1 MSLRVKLLL
10 GFLIV
15 LVLAGGKGYFAV
27 QTITSTGQLAMDIY
41 DRQLMAISFS
51 KSAMI
56 EFDKMDRLLAESLA
70 GEHIDDK
77 EELLEELADS
87 RESLLEDLEVAATRL
102 STTTAKTAGGEIKAG
117 LDVWWGRTTDL
128 IKSKKDATRVHAPAD
143 LTTISATII
152 EKIEALVDHAN
163 EEGYLARE
171 AASSAIKVAQQTNL
185 IGIGIFSAICLM
197 IAYWLGVA
205 ISKPINRIKT
215 AMRDLA
221 DGIGE
226 GGDALQQLD
235 DVPYTD
241 RRDEIGAMA
250 CSVQVFKE
258 TAMQVAKLQEDMEA
272 REKAAIVEME
282 EAVAT
287 ALAGEAG
294 RAADMEKTRE
304 QAADRAKYME
314 LICRSYDHRIKAA
327 LKSLTSASSGVKETS
342 ASIKDNATQTTGR
355 AKRVEDAAEH
365 ARADVETVAA
375 AAEELSASGQE
386 ISRIVNESTAIARS
400 AVEEATQANEGVKVL
415 DEAAQKIGEVVGLI
429 NEIAS
434 QTNFRALNAT
444 IEAAR
449 AGDAGKGFAVVATE
463 VKSLAD
469 QTARATEDISAQIV
483 QIQDATRDAVGA
495 INQISDTITSVAQS
509 TEAISDAA
517 DQQMAATQEIATSAS
532 NAASQTQQV
541 SANIAEVNTAAEDT
555 DKAAGVLDGSAHAL
569 SDETGSVAEL
579 LENFLVEVNSFE
591 KIVRGEKETTTRETD
606 AATSEEDQTE
616 EIVSEETSAEETQ
629 PEAIQDA
636 EETRGVD
643 VEPPDEVEK
652 AA

>member
-56 EFDKMDRLLAESLA
+56 DFEKMDRELVHALT
-70 GEHIDDK
+70 GEEIDDK
-77 EELLEELADS
+77 EELLEELGDA
-87 RESLLEDLEVAATRL
+87 RETIMEDVEVAVTRL
-102 STTTAKTAGGEIKAG
+102 STPDSKKLGDEIKAG
-117 LDVWWGRTTDL
+117 LDAWWGKSMGLIEGKQGAEVVRLPNDL
-128 IKSKKDATRVHAPAD
+128 LEIDTR
-143 LTTISATII
+143 IG
-152 EKIEALVDHAN
+152 EQIEALVDHAN
-163 EEGYLARE
+163 EQGYFARE
-171 AASSAIKVAQQTNL
+171 AASSATKVAEKTNL
-185 IGIGIFSAICLM
+185 IGIGIFSAIGLM

-205 ISKPINRIKT
+205 ISTPINRIKS

-226 GGDALQQLD
+226 GGDALEQLD
-235 DVPYTD
+235 DVPYTE

-250 CSVQVFKE
+250 GSVQVFKE
-258 TAMQVAKLQEDMEA
+258 TAMQVAKLQEDGVA
-272 REKAAIVEME
+272 REKAAIVEKE

-287 ALAGEAG
+287 ALAGEAE

-304 QAADRAKYME
+304 EAADRAKYME
-314 LICRSYDHRIKAA
+314 LICRSYDHRITAA
-327 LKSLTSASSGVKETS
+327 LQSLTFASSGVKDTS

-355 AKRVEDAAEH
+355 AKSVEDAAEH
-365 ARADVETVAA
+365 ARSDVETVAA

-386 ISRIVNESTAIARS
+386 ISRIVGESTTIARS
-400 AVEEATQANEGVKVL
+400 AVKEAVQANKGVQVL
-415 DEAAQKIGEVVGLI
+415 DEAAQKIGEVVSLI

-434 QTNFRALNAT
+434 QTNLLALNAT

-449 AGDAGKGFAVVATE
+449 AGEAGKGFAVVATE

-469 QTARATEDISAQIV
+469 QTARATEDISSQID
-483 QIQDATRDAVGA
+483 QIQDATREAVGA
-495 INQISDTITSVAQS
+495 INQIGETITSVAKS

-517 DQQMAATQEIATSAS
+517 DQQMSATQEIATSAA

-541 SANIAEVNTAAEDT
+541 SANIADVNAAATDT
-555 DKAAGVLDGSAHAL
+555 DNAAGVLDKSAHDL
-569 SDETGSVAEL
+569 SEETASVAEL

-591 KIVRGEKETTTRETD
+591 KIVRGEKDTVSRART
-606 AATSEEDQTE
+606 AAKPEASPAADTPETE
-616 EIVSEETSAEETQ
+616 EAS
-629 PEAIQDA
+629 PENTEQ
-636 EETRGVD
+636 
-643 VEPPDEVEK
+643 